1 MASTNDIFGQIG
13 AAKIFAGSVSGAL
26 SIRNDF
32 NAAQIKELEQQR
44 QETTD
49 EKERKYIDKQI
60 KRLKRGNKIR
70 GGVQKAAQGATDFL
84 SQLLEYVDI
93 GKQELVKWLAN
104 YIIYVLPS
112 LEIAVKMLLLT
123 NIKKMV
129 SCSLDPR
136 IPDKF
141 REEGILINEKEID
154 PRQILRS
161 SPYSVGGKYNYFGI
175 YQNKED
181 TDGIPLF
188 SLTRATDMNA
198 FIWFAK
204 NCAKWVN
211 PTVVGDNLSDFF
223 EVKSGATL
231 YNTHIFKGKDAY
243 RYLPG
248 CTFKQSEDA
257 NTIFVCLASQQLD
270 GEDCYYIH
278 PTSNTWTS
286 VNWYKVKN
294 IGTSIAGGYQPLSS
308 IVSKAT
314 TAKPLFSLEYMDE
327 YNSTAQ
333 MPRGNFKFK
342 ILPKPFRIAGGFVT
356 DLGNNINVIGD
367 AVGNPIQKL
376 IGGNDI
382 AGMNSGGAL
391 MWPGIQ
397 SAIPHTARFNE
408 DGTYSKKGK
417 YSICEEKFFVSEITR
432 QADANKIVLYKLIS
446 KTDSTMPHTYLW
458 FHPKQNKF
466 YLCEN
471 KPETN
476 DTEPKKVS
484 PLLASSILT
493 ECYMGLTVY
502 QFNYDYIFSFKLFD
516 AQVIAANIINSLLN
530 IDCINLSFLKKKKKN
545 NEDDAISNTDQVYIN
560 SYVDKLV
567 EKIIEQEDEEF
578 TDCFYT
584 FSNEDY
590 DELEESTATKII
602 NNNVYAKNTD
612 EEVGEIYDILNSYD
626 ADSTLHEQTEII
638 SRAIMKA
645 VDKAESSAT
654 DDGDNESQT
663 VQESTSGGRKN
674 KNFWGNLLKKAVQ
687 ILISEIVNA
696 ILTPKVLMLLQI
708 NKKLMNDDPLSFNK
722 KYKYTTED
730 VLKGLSGL
738 LSGIIKEVIDMI
750 QKELLR
756 LILSRITEIFN
767 AYLKQLALEYAK
779 KWVDLLRQLLACFK
793 FRKKK
798 MKGGNGFGDD
808 RNAMTDAINAAL
820 NEVDY
825 ADIDMLVDEI
835 MPNTNNC

>member
-1 MASTNDIFGQIG
+1 
-13 AAKIFAGSVSGAL
+13 
-26 SIRNDF
+26 
-32 NAAQIKELEQQR
+32 
-44 QETTD
+44 
-49 EKERKYIDKQI
+49 
-60 KRLKRGNKIR
+60 
-70 GGVQKAAQGATDFL
+70 
-84 SQLLEYVDI
+84 
-93 GKQELVKWLAN
+93 
-104 YIIYVLPS
+104 
-112 LEIAVKMLLLT
+112 
-123 NIKKMV
+123 
-129 SCSLDPR
+129 
-136 IPDKF
+136 
-141 REEGILINEKEID
+141 
-154 PRQILRS
+154 
-161 SPYSVGGKYNYFGI
+161 
-175 YQNKED
+175 
-181 TDGIPLF
+181 
-188 SLTRATDMNA
+188 
-198 FIWFAK
+198 
-204 NCAKWVN
+204 
-211 PTVVGDNLSDFF
+211 
-223 EVKSGATL
+223 
-231 YNTHIFKGKDAY
+231 
-243 RYLPG
+243 
-248 CTFKQSEDA
+248 
-257 NTIFVCLASQQLD
+257 
-270 GEDCYYIH
+270 
-278 PTSNTWTS
+278 
-286 VNWYKVKN
+286 
-294 IGTSIAGGYQPLSS
+294 
-308 IVSKAT
+308 
-314 TAKPLFSLEYMDE
+314 
-327 YNSTAQ
+327 
-333 MPRGNFKFK
+333 MP
-342 ILPKPFRIAGGFVT
+342 P
-356 DLGNNINVIGD
+356 
-367 AVGNPIQKL
+367 
-376 IGGNDI
+376 
-382 AGMNSGGAL
+382 
-391 MWPGIQ
+391 
-397 SAIPHTARFNE
+397 
-408 DGTYSKKGK
+408 
-417 YSICEEKFFVSEITR
+417 
-432 QADANKIVLYKLIS
+432 
-446 KTDSTMPHTYLW
+446 TYLL
-458 FHPKQNKF
+458 FHSKQNKF

-471 KPETN
+471 IPKTN

-484 PLLASSILT
+484 PVLASSILT

-602 NNNVYAKNTD
+602 NNNIYAKNTD

-708 NKKLMNDDPLSFNK
+708 NKKLMNDDPLNFNK
-722 KYKYTTED
+722 KYNYTTED

>member
-1 MASTNDIFGQIG
+1 M
-13 AAKIFAGSVSGAL
+13 
-26 SIRNDF
+26 
-32 NAAQIKELEQQR
+32 
-44 QETTD
+44 
-49 EKERKYIDKQI
+49 
-60 KRLKRGNKIR
+60 
-70 GGVQKAAQGATDFL
+70 
-84 SQLLEYVDI
+84 
-93 GKQELVKWLAN
+93 
-104 YIIYVLPS
+104 
-112 LEIAVKMLLLT
+112 
-123 NIKKMV
+123 
-129 SCSLDPR
+129 
-136 IPDKF
+136 
-141 REEGILINEKEID
+141 
-154 PRQILRS
+154 
-161 SPYSVGGKYNYFGI
+161 
-175 YQNKED
+175 
-181 TDGIPLF
+181 
-188 SLTRATDMNA
+188 
-198 FIWFAK
+198 
-204 NCAKWVN
+204 
-211 PTVVGDNLSDFF
+211 
-223 EVKSGATL
+223 
-231 YNTHIFKGKDAY
+231 
-243 RYLPG
+243 
-248 CTFKQSEDA
+248 
-257 NTIFVCLASQQLD
+257 
-270 GEDCYYIH
+270 
-278 PTSNTWTS
+278 
-286 VNWYKVKN
+286 
-294 IGTSIAGGYQPLSS
+294 
-308 IVSKAT
+308 
-314 TAKPLFSLEYMDE
+314 
-327 YNSTAQ
+327 
-333 MPRGNFKFK
+333 
-342 ILPKPFRIAGGFVT
+342 
-356 DLGNNINVIGD
+356 
-367 AVGNPIQKL
+367 
-376 IGGNDI
+376 
-382 AGMNSGGAL
+382 
-391 MWPGIQ
+391 
-397 SAIPHTARFNE
+397 
-408 DGTYSKKGK
+408 
-417 YSICEEKFFVSEITR
+417 
-432 QADANKIVLYKLIS
+432 
-446 KTDSTMPHTYLW
+446 
-458 FHPKQNKF
+458 
-466 YLCEN
+466 
-471 KPETN
+471 
-476 DTEPKKVS
+476 
-484 PLLASSILT
+484 
-493 ECYMGLTVY
+493 
-502 QFNYDYIFSFKLFD
+502 
-516 AQVIAANIINSLLN
+516 
-530 IDCINLSFLKKKKKN
+530 
-545 NEDDAISNTDQVYIN
+545 
-560 SYVDKLV
+560 V